1 MNEPIPGRVVISR
14 AGHDKGK
21 PLLVIACGADG
32 MLVLADG
39 RTRTVDKP
47 KRKKR
52 MHVFVTPDCLT
63 ECAEKLAEGAMPQ
76 DHEIRRW
83 IREWEKKNRAD

>member
-14 AGHDKGK
+14 AGHDKGR
-21 PLLVIACGADG
+21 PLVVLACEGTG

-39 RTRTVDKP
+39 RTRTADQP

-52 MHVFVTPDCLT
+52 MHVFVTPDCLPA
-63 ECAEKLAEGAMPQ
+63 CSEKLAAGEMPQ
-76 DHEIRRW
+76 DHEIRRE
-83 IREWEKKNRAD
+83 IEAWEKNRAD

>member
-1 MNEPIPGRVVISR
+1 MNEPIPGRIVISR

-21 PLLVIACGADG
+21 PLLVLACEENGI
-32 MLVLADG
+32 LVLADG

-52 MHVFVTPDCLT
+52 MHVSVTPDCLAAC
-63 ECAEKLAEGAMPQ
+63 EEKLAAGGLPQ
-76 DHEIRRW
+76 DHEIRRG
-83 IREWEKKNRAD
+83 IEEWEKKNRAD